1 MKKWLISGGI
11 LILILLGCSQIWQVD
26 NAMTIEGTVL
36 QISEASVL
44 LSQKK
49 EISMDDLV
57 KTYEEWMEGDYDL
70 ISVSN
75 VEGVEVGMKLRV
87 IISGT
92 IAESYPSQTQAKS
105 YEILNQLQ
113 IPKEESDEMTMAP
126 ENPYNQEL
134 LDIFPKTVGLNQL
147 FNGYAEYG
155 HFQTLKK
162 AQEFGSV
169 FQIIFDG
176 MMTDGYGE
184 SVDRLFQLTYEI
196 TDEMVIEQ
204 IYNEDPYNQLKDSR
218 LLNSIIPNKVLLKLP
233 LEVGNSWTQ
242 TFSYQEKEYTAMTE
256 IVRIET
262 NKDGRVTYETFTTV
276 ADIEGDYNGCYKETR
291 VFTTGSGMTSFSS
304 LFSFESIGMD
314 DEDVEQADDLYL
326 FGYSLSAE
334 NIIIRE

>member
-75 VEGVEVGMKLRV
+75 VEGAEVGMKLRV

-276 ADIEGDYNGCYKETR
+276 AGIEGDYNARYKETR

-314 DEDVEQADDLYL
+314 DEDFEQSDDLYL